1 MSDETLPRHEVIVD
15 LLAEIEGLIGL
26 GASFPH
32 DRYKLDPT
40 FQDGLR
46 YQQAWAKIEYVVVAH
61 RGKGFPIFHA
71 NRHQTLKSMWAWCWS
86 IEGSAKDRMLRPRQ
100 LYAALIAELEQ
111 LKDILAKNP
120 VAPAEVL
127 RDLRE
132 SAHLTNELF
141 VIMAMRPETDDF
153 WSQIVEPA
161 AAKADLKPIRIDKEE
176 TEVAISEEILS
187 AIRRSTLVLCDLS
200 FELPN
205 CYFEAGYAKGA
216 FRRVIFSARHDHDPR
231 LAVKDDYKVHLDVD
245 QLEITWW
252 HPSDL
257 DAARQEL
264 ENRLQQLKAQLWEH
278 D

>member
-1 MSDETLPRHEVIVD
+1 
-15 LLAEIEGLIGL
+15 
-26 GASFPH
+26 
-32 DRYKLDPT
+32 
-40 FQDGLR
+40 
-46 YQQAWAKIEYVVVAH
+46 
-61 RGKGFPIFHA
+61 
-71 NRHQTLKSMWAWCWS
+71 
-86 IEGSAKDRMLRPRQ
+86 MLRPRQ